1 MKDDIRSLI
10 RRKRLY
16 FDGGTGTVLQ
26 GMGLRPGQPPELLN
40 VESPE
45 TIVAL
50 HRAYLEAGCD
60 IIKTNTFG
68 IHRLKYENYR
78 ELIAAGLACA
88 RKAVSGYDNK
98 YIAYDIGPIG
108 RLLQPLGDLPFE
120 EAVSVFADSLR
131 LAEEGGADLIL
142 IETMNDSYETK
153 AAVLAAK
160 EVTTLPVF
168 VTNAYDESGK
178 LMTGASPAAMVAL
191 LEGLGVDA
199 LGANCS
205 FGPDKMAPIAKELLT
220 YASVPVILNPNAG
233 LPSVKDG
240 KTVFNIGPEDFASY
254 MKELAEMGAHL
265 LGGCCGTTPDHIRA
279 ARESAEALPFTPPV
293 EKELTLVSSYTH
305 AVVLGDDPRLIGER
319 INPTGKPKL
328 KEALRNA
335 DMGYLLNEAVRQAD
349 AGAHILDVN
358 VGLPGINE
366 PAMMANAV
374 SEIQTVTDLPLQID
388 SSDPAAIEAALRL
401 YNGKALVNSVN
412 GEPEKLNAIL
422 PLVKKYGGT
431 LVALTMD
438 EKGIPDTA
446 EGRLAIAL
454 RIAEA
459 ASSYGIQKKDIVV
472 DPLALSVSSDG
483 NSANVT
489 LTAVKAIREA
499 GFRTVLGVSNISF
512 GLPAREKINAA
523 FFTQALANGLTCA
536 IMNPFASTMTD
547 AYYAFRALR
556 GLDPACADYI
566 AYADRNAEA
575 AKPAA
580 PVIDNGDRLRFCVLK
595 GMAEEAKAAAS
606 SLLAANEPLS
616 LIDNQ
621 IVPALN
627 EIGLAFEQ
635 KKAYLPQLLM
645 SAEAA
650 SAAFGEIKKRLP
662 SASADGSRAVVLATV
677 KGDIHD
683 IGKNIVKVLLESY
696 GFTVHDLG
704 RDVPPETIRDFAVT
718 HRVELVGLSALMTTT
733 VPAMAKT
740 IALLREAS
748 PEIRV
753 MVGGAVLNPEYAAEI
768 GADHYAPDAMGAVR
782 YAEKYYE

>member
-1 MKDDIRSLI
+1 MKASFRSLL
-10 RRKRLY
+10 RSRRLY

-26 GMGLRPGQPPELLN
+26 ENGLRPGQTPEDLN
-40 VESPE
+40 LEAPE

-50 HRAYLEAGCD
+50 HRAYLEAGCN

-68 IHRLKYENYR
+68 IHRLKYPNYR
-78 ELIAAGLACA
+78 ERILAGLACA
-88 RKAVSGYDNK
+88 REAITGYDHA
-98 YIAYDIGPIG
+98 YIAFDMGPLG

-120 EAVSVFADSLR
+120 EAVAVFADSLR

-142 IETMNDSYETK
+142 LETMNDSYETK

-160 EVTTLPVF
+160 EVSSLPIL

-178 LMTGASPAAMVAL
+178 LMTGATPEAMVAL

-205 FGPDKMAPIAKELLT
+205 FGPDSMRPIAKELLA

-233 LPSVKDG
+233 LPAVKDG
-240 KTVFNIGPEDFASY
+240 KTVFSIGPEAFASY
-254 MKELAEMGAHL
+254 MKALAEEGVHL
-265 LGGCCGTTPDHIRA
+265 LGGCCGTTPAHIRA
-279 ARESAEALPFTPPV
+279 LKAATEGIPYYPAFD
-293 EKELTLVSSYTH
+293 KERTLVSSYTH
-305 AVVLGDDPRLIGER
+305 AVTIGEDPVLIGER

-328 KEALRNA
+328 KEALRNT
-335 DMGYLLNEAVRQAD
+335 DMGYLLNEAARQAD
-349 AGAHILDVN
+349 AGVHILDVN
-358 VGLPGINE
+358 VGLPGIDE
-366 PAMMANAV
+366 PALMANAV
-374 SEIQTVTDLPLQID
+374 KEIQAVTDLPLQID
-388 SSDPAAIEAALRL
+388 SSDPRAIEAAMRL
-401 YNGKALVNSVN
+401 YNGKPLINSVT
-412 GEPEKLNAIL
+412 GDHEKLAAVL
-422 PLVKKYGGT
+422 PLVKLYGGT
-431 LVALTMD
+431 VVALTMD
-438 EKGIPDTA
+438 EQGIPDTA

-454 RIAEA
+454 RIAEVA
-459 ASSYGIQKKDIVV
+459 ASYGIQKKNIVV

-483 NSANVT
+483 NSAKVT
-489 LTAVKAIREA
+489 LAAVKAIREA

-523 FFTQALANGLTCA
+523 FFTQALTSGLSCA
-536 IMNPFASTMTD
+536 IMNPFATAMMD
-547 AYYAFRALR
+547 AYYAFRVLR
-556 GLDPACADYI
+556 ELDPACADYI
-566 AYADRNAEA
+566 AYADRNTETI
-575 AKPAA
+575 KPSVPTVGDA
-580 PVIDNGDRLRFCVLK
+580 DRLRFCVRK
-595 GMAEEAKAAAS
+595 GMTGEAVAAAS
-606 SLLAANEPLS
+606 SLLMTEKPLS

-627 EIGLAFEQ
+627 EIGQAFEE

-650 SAAFGEIKKRLP
+650 SAAFEEIKKHLP
-662 SASADGSRAVVLATV
+662 PSSTEEGRAVLLATV

-696 GFTVHDLG
+696 GFAVYDLG
-704 RDVPPETIRDFAVT
+704 RDVSPEAIRDFALS
-718 HRVELVGLSALMTTT
+718 RGIRLVGLSALMTTT

-740 IALLREAS
+740 IALLREAD
-748 PEIRV
+748 PTIRV

-782 YAEKYYE
+782 YAEEFYR

>member
-1 MKDDIRSLI
+1 MKQDIRSALHT
-10 RRKRLY
+10 KRLY

-26 GMGLRPGQPPELLN
+26 EMGLRPGQAPEALN

-45 TIVAL
+45 TIIAL
-50 HRAYLEAGCD
+50 HRAYLAAGCD

-68 IHRLKYENYR
+68 IHRLKYDNYR
-78 ELIAAGLACA
+78 ELIETGLACA
-88 RKAVSGYDNK
+88 REAVKGYDNA

-131 LAEEGGADLIL
+131 LAEAGGADLIL

-160 EVTTLPVF
+160 EVTTLPIF
-168 VTNAYDESGK
+168 VTNAYDVSGK

-205 FGPDKMAPIAKELLT
+205 FGPDKMLPIARELLT
-220 YASVPVILNPNAG
+220 HASVPVILNPNAG
-233 LPSVKDG
+233 LPAVKDG
-240 KTVFNIGPEDFASY
+240 KTVFSIGPEAFASH
-254 MKELAEMGAHL
+254 MKALAEEGAHI
-265 LGGCCGTTPDHIRA
+265 LGGCCGTTPAHIRA
-279 ARESAEALPFTPPV
+279 LKAVTETLPYLPAA

-305 AVVLGDDPRLIGER
+305 AVTVGDDPILIGER

-328 KEALRNA
+328 KEALRQG

-349 AGAHILDVN
+349 AGVQILDVN
-358 VGLPGINE
+358 VGLPGIDE
-366 PAMMANAV
+366 PTMMREAV
-374 SEIQTVTDLPLQID
+374 RAIQTVTDLPLQID
-388 SSDPAAIEAALRL
+388 SSDPKAVEAAMRL
-401 YNGKALVNSVN
+401 YNGKPLINSVT
-412 GEPEKLNAIL
+412 GEPEKLAAIL
-422 PLVKKYGGT
+422 PLLQKYGGT
-431 LVALTMD
+431 VVALTMD
-438 EKGIPDTA
+438 EKGIPATA

-454 RIAEA
+454 RIAETA
-459 ASSYGIQKKDIVV
+459 ASYGIKQKDIIV
-472 DPLALSVSSDG
+472 DPLALSVSSDS

-489 LTAVKAIREA
+489 LAAVKAIREA

-512 GLPAREKINAA
+512 GLPEREKINAA
-523 FFTQALANGLTCA
+523 FFTQALTNGLACA
-536 IMNPFASTMTD
+536 IMNPFATSMMD
-547 AYYAFRALR
+547 AYYAFRVLR

-566 AYADRNAEA
+566 AYADRNTEA
-575 AKPAA
+575 VKPAV
-580 PVIDNGDRLRFCVLK
+580 PVAENTDRLRFCVLK
-595 GMAEEAKAAAS
+595 GMASEAAAAAAS
-606 SLLAANEPLS
+606 LLATEAPLS
-616 LIDNQ
+616 LIDTQ
-621 IVPALN
+621 IIPALN
-627 EIGLAFEQ
+627 EIGQAFEQ
-635 KKAYLPQLLM
+635 KRAYLPQLLM

-650 SAAFGEIKKRLP
+650 SAAFGEIKKHLP
-662 SASADGSRAVVLATV
+662 AASADESRAVILATV

-704 RDVPPETIRDFAVT
+704 RDVPPEVIRDFAVS
-718 HRVELVGLSALMTTT
+718 HGIHLVGLSALMTTT

-748 PEIRV
+748 PAIRV
-753 MVGGAVLNPEYAAEI
+753 MVGGAVLNAEYANEI
-768 GADHYAPDAMGAVR
+768 RADHYAPDAMGAVR
-782 YAEKYYE
+782 YAEEYYQ